1 MPEPETE
8 NTDSRHA
15 SPQAYFHAVA
25 SERLFALYRG
35 CSGSPQTLVI
45 LVPPFAEEM
54 NASRRAYTALSI
66 ALSERGIASLL
77 FDFYATGDSEG
88 EFADSD
94 WDRWQADLQAM
105 IAHARTHYAPERLQL
120 LGLRSAALLIAEFI
134 HTQPNT
140 DIDQIL
146 LWQPVLKGREQVEQF
161 FRLRLAANMM
171 LDNGQKAAQRET
183 TQSLREL
190 AKLEGSVDVAGY
202 TLSRNLIQSL
212 EQRELLSPLLQASDC
227 PAIHWLDV
235 SNMSAPRG
243 ERASVLQ
250 QLQQAGRQLQ
260 YCAVDGKRFWA
271 VMEAPIPDELLQLSV
286 ALIAG
291 ENA

>member
-1 MPEPETE
+1 MPEPATE
-8 NTDSRHA
+8 NTNSKNTAPHA
-15 SPQAYFHAVA
+15 YYHAVA
-25 SERLFALYRG
+25 SKRLFALYRG
-35 CSGSPQTLVI
+35 GSGSPQTLVI

-54 NASRRAYTALSI
+54 NASRRVYTALSI
-66 ALSERGIASLL
+66 ALAERGIASLL

-105 IAHARTHYAPERLQL
+105 IAHARTRYAPERLQL

-134 HTQPNT
+134 HTQANT
-140 DIDQIL
+140 DIEQIL
-146 LWQPVLKGREQVEQF
+146 LWQPVLKGRDQVEQF
-161 FRLRLAANMM
+161 FRLRIAANMM
-171 LDNGQKAAQRET
+171 LDNAQKAAQRET

-190 AKLEGSVDVAGY
+190 AKLEGSVEVAGY
-202 TLSRNLIQSL
+202 TLSRKLIQSL

-227 PAIHWLDV
+227 PVIHWLDISKLPV
-235 SNMSAPRG
+235 PSG

-260 YCAVDGKRFWA
+260 YSAVDGKRFWA
-271 VMEAPIPDELLQLSV
+271 VMEAPVPDQLLQRSV

-291 ENA
+291 ESV